1 MQGATDTVVLTL
13 TGLAIG
19 SSSSLSE
26 ALGWRAFC
34 VLYLVVNIVMVMLT
48 AGYLVHRLVTTRRL
62 K

>member
-1 MQGATDTVVLTL
+1 VQGATDTVVLTL

-19 SSSSLSE
+19 SSSSLTQ

-34 VLYLVVNIVMVMLT
+34 SLYLGVNLVMVALT
-48 AGYLVHRLVTTRRL
+48 AGYLLHRLLSGSRA